1 MIRRLLKS
9 LLSIVSPQQCVCCGC
24 RLGVDES
31 VICTTCD
38 LAMPRRQ
45 DHLNPMENSTAR
57 LFWGIAKI
65 ERCASWIDYES
76 QTSCAKA
83 IYALKYGNRPDIGF
97 ALGKVVADELLPT
110 GFFDGIDCIVPLPLH
125 RKRQRERGYNQSR
138 EFALGLCSVLHI
150 DLCDDAVERLRN
162 TKSQASLVHGERSTN
177 IKDAFGVVRPE
188 ALNGK
193 HVLMVDD
200 IVTTGATLSE
210 CIKAI
215 NKDTDARV
223 SILTIGRA
231 KH

>member
-1 MIRRLLKS
+1 MKWAVENGNITDIKSWKEVKHEIIDDACKPAGSGRRN
-9 LLSIVSPQQCVCCGC
+9 I
-24 RLGVDES
+24 
-31 VICTTCD
+31 
-38 LAMPRRQ
+38 
-45 DHLNPMENSTAR
+45 
-57 LFWGIAKI
+57 
-65 ERCASWIDYES
+65 
-76 QTSCAKA
+76 
-83 IYALKYGNRPDIGF
+83 
-97 ALGKVVADELLPT
+97 
-110 GFFDGIDCIVPLPLH
+110 LH

>member
-1 MIRRLLKS
+1 M
-9 LLSIVSPQQCVCCGC
+9 
-24 RLGVDES
+24 
-31 VICTTCD
+31 
-38 LAMPRRQ
+38 
-45 DHLNPMENSTAR
+45 
-57 LFWGIAKI
+57 
-65 ERCASWIDYES
+65 
-76 QTSCAKA
+76 
-83 IYALKYGNRPDIGF
+83 KYGNRPDIGF
-97 ALGKVVADELLPT
+97 ALGQLVADEMQPT